1 VEEDDERMS
10 VLEEVQAMDTADLTA
25 PATVPTLAEATA
37 FIWAEADLL
46 DRLDYKP
53 WLTLWN
59 ATGMYI
65 VPTQYGP
72 VNYAE
77 VLNIVYDN
85 QVMREARVKRLLSGF
100 SMSAAP
106 PARTVRTVSRF
117 VVTATGEGFIEL
129 RAAQMLAEYK
139 YGHMRFLPADLRYR
153 LVRGPDGGLLID
165 EKVVT
170 LVNAEDY
177 QFGIGYL
184 L

>member
-1 VEEDDERMS
+1 MSELAEETMAIDS
-10 VLEEVQAMDTADLTA
+10 PQGADT
-25 PATVPTLAEATA
+25 TLAEASA

-53 WLTLWN
+53 WLKLWSQ
-59 ATGMYI
+59 TGKYI
-65 VPTQYGP
+65 IPTERKP
-72 VNYAE
+72 TDYAE
-77 VLNIVYDN
+77 VLNIVYDDK
-85 QVMREARVKRLLSGF
+85 VMRDARVKRLLSGF
-100 SMSAAP
+100 SMSSAP

-117 VVTATGEGFIEL
+117 FVTSAGPGFIEL

-139 YGHMRFLPADLRYR
+139 YGHMRFLPADLTYR
-153 LVRGPDGGLLID
+153 LVRGPQGTLLID

-170 LVNAEDY
+170 LINAEDY

>member
-1 VEEDDERMS
+1 
-10 VLEEVQAMDTADLTA
+10 
-25 PATVPTLAEATA
+25 
-37 FIWAEADLL
+37 
-46 DRLDYKP
+46 
-53 WLTLWN
+53 
-59 ATGMYI
+59 
-65 VPTQYGP
+65 
-72 VNYAE
+72 
-77 VLNIVYDN
+77 
-85 QVMREARVKRLLSGF
+85 
-100 SMSAAP
+100 
-106 PARTVRTVSRF
+106 
-117 VVTATGEGFIEL
+117 L

>member
-1 VEEDDERMS
+1 MS
-10 VLEEVQAMDTADLTA
+10 EVLEMTNTI
-25 PATVPTLAEATA
+25 TLAQATE

-46 DRLDYKP
+46 DRLDYRP
-53 WLTLWN
+53 WLKLWTE
-59 ATGMYI
+59 TGRYI
-65 VPTQYGP
+65 IPTERDP
-72 VNYAE
+72 ADYAE

-85 QVMREARVKRLLSGF
+85 QTMREARAKRLLSGF
-100 SMSAAP
+100 SMSSAP

-117 VVTATGEGFIEL
+117 VVTASGEDFVEL

-153 LVRGPDGGLLID
+153 IVRAPGGALLLD
-165 EKVVT
+165 EKIVT

>member
-10 VLEEVQAMDTADLTA
+10 VLNEVKPMDTANPTM
-25 PATVPTLAEATA
+25 PTLAEATA
-37 FIWAEADLL
+37 FVWAEADLL

-53 WLTLWN
+53 WLKLWN
-59 ATGMYI
+59 ATGKYI
-65 VPTQYGP
+65 IPTTHGA
-72 VNYAE
+72 VDYAE
-77 VLNIVYDN
+77 VLNIVYDD

-100 SMSAAP
+100 SMSSAP

-117 VVTATGEGFIEL
+117 VVTAVGEGFIEL

-153 LVRGPDGGLLID
+153 LVRGADGGLLID
-165 EKVVT
+165 EKLVT
-170 LVNAEDY
+170 LINAEDY

>member
-1 VEEDDERMS
+1 MNA
-10 VLEEVQAMDTADLTA
+10 LEEVQVATDPSSTAT
-25 PATVPTLAEATA
+25 PTLAEATA
-37 FIWAEADLL
+37 FVWAEADML
-46 DRLDYKP
+46 DRLDYKR
-53 WLTLWN
+53 WLPLWS
-59 ATGMYI
+59 ATGKYI
-65 VPTQYGP
+65 IPTTHDA
-72 VNYAE
+72 VDYAE

-85 QVMREARVKRLLSGF
+85 QTMREARVKRLLSGF
-100 SMSAAP
+100 SMSSAP